1 MTSAISTAPFGGPE
15 VPRSVVTEHSKQCRF
30 KWNWWRTSHNFI
42 IVWFQSDDQCA
53 ANDCNANILL
63 WLVSFHVNAITSQNS
78 CRTNTLLEPTNSGF
92 LYGVHILTQW
102 RSRRFNTNK
111 FPAMCVV
118 VVVVVVVVDVAI
130 SSNVCI
136 VMMAPQSFYSEAN
149 MVSTQCWRVHSA
161 SGQPEFFQA
170 WAAPANLLA
179 SASLAEVACATGRFA
194 PAPEQQTTAQFVLML
209 LQFSL
214 VFIFTCILCIAFVH
228 HLCQISQS
236 SQWAVFCVC

>member
-63 WLVSFHVNAITSQNS
+63 WLISFHVNAITSQNS
-78 CRTNTLLEPTNSGF
+78 CRTNTLLEPRNSGF

-111 FPAMCVV
+111 FPAMCVGLSLNYE
-118 VVVVVVVVDVAI
+118 I
-130 SSNVCI
+130 Y
-136 VMMAPQSFYSEAN
+136 SFYTAPLVYKVPWRITLSRKRTPGERLLFSISALDS
-149 MVSTQCWRVHSA
+149 VDEKST
-161 SGQPEFFQA
+161 G
-170 WAAPANLLA
+170 
-179 SASLAEVACATGRFA
+179 T
-194 PAPEQQTTAQFVLML
+194 QTL
-209 LQFSL
+209 
-214 VFIFTCILCIAFVH
+214 
-228 HLCQISQS
+228 
-236 SQWAVFCVC
+236 